1 MIPERAVRTEKQVP
15 QQVGF
20 GITCGGSL
28 WPDEAVRAVEEA
40 GFDSFWTGE
49 HTVYH
54 RPIMDAIPLLTAAAC
69 ATRHIS
75 IGPATFLLPLRHP
88 TLAAKELCSLD
99 IISGGRLIVGVGVGG
114 DYPKEFACLQVPLSE
129 RGRRATEAIQ
139 IMRLYWTQDRFSFHG
154 RHFQL
159 EDAWLYPKPV
169 QPNGPPIWVS
179 GRQEPALRRAALY
192 GDGFMP
198 YMYTPEMCR
207 EAFAQV
213 RHFAAEGGRTLP
225 DDYVWCLFQYISMS
239 DDLAEA
245 RRWAVADQ
253 TWRYDQPFDRLVDKY
268 PTLGPAERCAEHLQQ
283 YIDAGVNY
291 IILAPICPVGEE
303 RRHIERYAER
313 LMPFFAK
320 LRRPRPRHDAAAARR
335 AAERAMVASHPLFR
349 GHGPGQ
355 GGG

>member
-1 MIPERAVRTEKQVP
+1 MP

-28 WPDEAVRAVEEA
+28 WPDETVRAVEEA

-54 RPIMDAIPLLTAAAC
+54 RPVMDAIPLLTAAAC
-69 ATRHIS
+69 ATRRIG

-88 TLAAKELCSLD
+88 TMAAKEFCSLD

-114 DYPKEFACLQVPLSE
+114 DYPKEFACLDVPLSE

-139 IMRLYWTQDRFSFHG
+139 IMRLYWTQDHFSFRG

-179 GRQEPALRRAALY
+179 GRLDPALRRAALY

-198 YMYTPEMCR
+198 YMYTPELCR
-207 EAFAQV
+207 EGFAKV
-213 RHFAAEGGRTLP
+213 RQLAAEGGRTLP
-225 DDYVWCLFQYISMS
+225 EDYVWCLFQYICL
-239 DDLAEA
+239 DDDVPRA
-245 RRWAVADQ
+245 RAAAAADL
-253 TWRYDQPFDRLVDKY
+253 TWRYSQPFDRLVDKY
-268 PTLGPAERCAEHLQQ
+268 ATVGAAERCAEDLQR
-283 YIDAGVNY
+283 YFDAGVNY
-291 IILAPICPVGEE
+291 VILAPIGPPGTE
-303 RRHIERYAER
+303 RRHVEALGER
-313 LMPFFAK
+313 LLPLFAA
-320 LRRPRPRHDAAAARR
+320 LRRPQPAHDATAARR
-335 AAERAMVASHPLFR
+335 TAERAMVAGHPLFR
-349 GHGPGQ
+349 GEGPG
-355 GGG
+355 